1 MARYKVDITG
11 INTNELKV
19 LKKEEMEEL
28 FKQYKEGDTTAK
40 EKIANGNLRLVL
52 SIINL
57 FKQYQKGDLSAKEKL
72 INGNLKLVLSILR
85 SFNKGNYNMDDLFQV
100 GVIGL
105 IKAIDNFDLEYNLK
119 LSTYAVPLILGE
131 IKRYIR
137 DNSSIRI
144 SRSIKDLAYNILK
157 YKEEYFNLYGKE
169 PTSAEIAKKL
179 EVEEYKI
186 AQALDS
192 LKDPMSIFEPIYN
205 DGGDTIYLMDQ
216 IADKKDLNSDKDMLI
231 SLRRGLNK
239 IKEREREILIARYIV
254 GKTQMEIASSLN
266 ISQAQVSRIE
276 KNAILS
282 LKRMI
287 K

>member
-11 INTNELKV
+11 INTSELKV
-19 LKKEEMEEL
+19 LTGEETIKLFERYRAGDLQAKEE
-28 FKQYKEGDTTAK
+28 
-40 EKIANGNLRLVL
+40 LV
-52 SIINL
+52 
-57 FKQYQKGDLSAKEKL
+57 
-72 INGNLKLVLSILR
+72 NGNLKLVLSILR

-105 IKAIDNFDLEYNLK
+105 IKAIDNFDLSYNLK

-137 DNSSIRI
+137 DNTSIRV
-144 SRSIKDLAYNILK
+144 SRSIKDLAYSIISF
-157 YKEEYFNLYGKE
+157 KEEYFNKNGIE
-169 PTSAEIAKKL
+169 ASNREIAKSL
-179 EVEEYKI
+179 GIDEYQI
-186 AQALDS
+186 SYALDA
-192 LKDPMSIFEPIYN
+192 LKEPMSIFEPIYN
-205 DGGDTIYLMDQ
+205 DGGDTIYLQDQ
-216 IADKKDLNSDKDMLI
+216 IADKRDLNNDKDMLI
-231 SLRRGLNK
+231 SLNKALNE
-239 IKEREREILIARYIV
+239 IKSREKEVLVDRYIV
-254 GKTQMEIASSLN
+254 GKTQDEIARSLN